1 LGHPEKGRRWKQRG
15 RRPAIVNYQND
26 KSKIA
31 SRQFMGKF
39 EFGNMT
45 AAEF

>member
-1 LGHPEKGRRWKQRG
+1 LGHPEKGVVG
-15 RRPAIVNYQND
+15 NSLAAGPLIANYQND

-31 SRQFMGKF
+31 SRQFMGNF

-45 AAEF
+45 AEEY